1 MPLKQQYG
9 RPPVPLRRGLLRT
22 PKTIMEEVRAK
33 SKSDAAFVKKMMEI
47 NLRDHPGRFEKP
59 ESDAMRERLEESGV
73 DLSISLPKTPRGKKP
88 TLRFAKPLPDSLKRR
103 IPPPRKTRRIG
114 GKKRRRKTRRKRKRK
129 RTRRKRKR
137 KRRRKSKR
145 RR

>member
-9 RPPVPLRRGLLRT
+9 RPPVPLRRALLRT

-33 SKSDAAFVKKMMEI
+33 SKSDAAFVKDMMEK
-47 NLRDHPGRFEKP
+47 NFRDHPGRFEKP

-73 DLSISLPKTPRGKKP
+73 YLSIPLPKTPKGKKP
-88 TLRFAKPLPDSLKRR
+88 RPLPTTL
-103 IPPPRKTRRIG
+103 
-114 GKKRRRKTRRKRKRK
+114 KKRNPPKRITRAAGKRRKTRRKRKRK

-137 KRRRKSKR
+137 KRKKSRKR

>member
-33 SKSDAAFVKKMMEI
+33 SKSDAAFVKDMMGEYYAKK
-47 NLRDHPGRFEKP
+47 NLRFEQPKQTMK
-59 ESDAMRERLEESGV
+59 EAARQRGV
-73 DLSISLPKTPRGKKP
+73 KVDIPLPKTPRGKKP
-88 TLRFAKPLPDSLKRR
+88 RPLPRR
-103 IPPPRKTRRIG
+103 M
-114 GKKRRRKTRRKRKRK
+114 KKRKAPTRITSAAGKRRKTRRKRKRK

-137 KRRRKSKR
+137 KRRRTKR
-145 RR
+145 RRR

>member
-9 RPPVPLRRGLLRT
+9 RPPVPLRRALLRT
-22 PKTIMEEVRAK
+22 PTTIMEEVRAN
-33 SKSDAAFVKKMMEI
+33 SKSDAAFVKKMMEK
-47 NLRDHPGRFEKP
+47 NFRDHPGRFEKP

-73 DLSISLPKTPRGKKP
+73 YLSIPPPKTPRGKKP
-88 TLRFAKPLPDSLKRR
+88 MPLPGTL
-103 IPPPRKTRRIG
+103 
-114 GKKRRRKTRRKRKRK
+114 KKRKPPKRIVRAGKRRKTRRKRKRK

-137 KRRRKSKR
+137 KRKKSRKR